1 MSSVQGERKLSLPT
15 GDPES
20 GYASHDRS
28 PVFGTGTVPD
38 DEQEIYDARTQADE
52 DERKA
57 VEDSEHEIATQ
68 RASDAEAEEA
78 AVEAKMAT
86 KSTKT
91 STSSTSSSGSSSGS

>member
-68 RASDAEAEEA
+68 RASEAEAEEA

-86 KSTKT
+86 KSTKA